1 MHPFSIDTGKQKRTA
16 EVRSIDLTNLGYSL
30 IFVNADNVSSEL
42 VINST
47 QEKVS
52 IALLED
58 GKLVELN
65 ESPLKQQFS
74 VGDIFLAKVKKV
86 MPGLNAAFIDVGYE
100 KDAFLH
106 YLDLGPQFSSLN
118 KYLGQALS
126 RKGRPIPISKF
137 KRLPDINKHGKINEV
152 LKQGQLILVQI
163 AKEPISTKG
172 PRLSSEIS
180 IPGRNIVLM
189 PFSDKISVS
198 SKISSQE
205 EKDRLKNLL
214 MAIRPQNFGII
225 VRTVAEGK
233 KVAELDSELRS
244 LVKKWEKAFDQLNSK
259 NLPKLVISELSRGS
273 AVVRDHLNMNFDGI
287 HISDE
292 AVYNEIKDY
301 IKEVAPEKEKIVKLY
316 TGNESIFDRMGIIK
330 QIKASFG
337 KTVSF
342 KQGAYLII
350 EHTEALHVIDV
361 NSGNRSRSAS
371 DQETN
376 AVEVNL
382 AAADEIAR
390 QLRLRDMGGIIVV
403 DFIDMHR
410 HDHKQK
416 VYDRMKEAMSADKTK
431 HNILQL
437 SKFGLM
443 QITRQRVR
451 PEMHIETAENC
462 PTCNGSGKIQP
473 AILFPQLVKNELS
486 LLIEE
491 HQLKKLRLDL
501 HPFVAAYLKK
511 GFNSEEKKWRRELG
525 CKLKIQSADSLHFME
540 YKVYNEQ
547 GEEVHRQR
555 R

>member
-1 MHPFSIDTGKQKRTA
+1 M
-16 EVRSIDLTNLGYSL
+16 
-30 IFVNADNVSSEL
+30 SSEL

-47 QEKVS
+47 NERVS

-65 ESPLKQQFS
+65 ESSLKQQFS
-74 VGDIFLAKVKKV
+74 VGEIYLAKVKKI
-86 MPGLNAAFIDVGYE
+86 MPGLNAAFINVGYE

-118 KYLGQALS
+118 KYLGTAIS
-126 RKGRPIPISKF
+126 KKGRPVPISKF
-137 KRLPDINKHGKINEV
+137 KRLQDINKHGKINEV
-152 LKQGQLILVQI
+152 LKQGQYILVQI

-180 IPGRNIVLM
+180 IAGRNIVLM
-189 PFSDKISVS
+189 PFSDKISIS

-214 MAIRPQNFGII
+214 TAIRPPNFGII

-244 LVKKWEKAFDQLNSK
+244 LVKKWEKAFEH
-259 NLPKLVISELSRGS
+259 LPVRNVPNLVISELSREA
-273 AVVRDHLNMNFDGI
+273 AVVRDHLNGNFDGI

-292 AVYNEIKDY
+292 EVFSEIRDY
-301 IKEVAPEKEKIVKLY
+301 IREVAPEKEKIVKLY
-316 TGNESIFDRMGIIK
+316 TGKDSIFNRMGIVK

-342 KQGAYLII
+342 KHGAYLII

-361 NSGNRSRSAS
+361 NSGNRSKSSS

-376 AVEVNL
+376 AIEVNMS
-382 AAADEIAR
+382 AAEEIAR

-410 HDHKQK
+410 NEHRQK
-416 VYDRMKEAMSADKTK
+416 VYDQMKEAMSADKTK
-431 HNILQL
+431 HNILPL

-462 PTCNGSGKIQP
+462 PTCNGSGQVQP
-473 AILFPQLVKNELS
+473 PILFPELVKNELS
-486 LLIEE
+486 VLIQE
-491 HQLKKLRLDL
+491 HQLSSVDVHL
-501 HPFVAAYLKK
+501 HPFVATYLKR
-511 GFNSEEKKWRRELG
+511 GFNSEERRWRRELG
-525 CKLKIQSADSLHFME
+525 CKVKLQSVDALHFLE
-540 YKVYNEQ
+540 YRVFGPDGQ
-547 GEEVHRQR
+547 EVHRKR

>member
-1 MHPFSIDTGKQKRTA
+1 
-16 EVRSIDLTNLGYSL
+16 
-30 IFVNADNVSSEL
+30 VSSEL

-47 QEKVS
+47 DERVS

-65 ESPLKQQFS
+65 ESSLKQQFS
-74 VGDIFLAKVKKV
+74 VGDIYLSRVKKI

-118 KYLGQALS
+118 KYLLQAIN
-126 RKGRPIPISKF
+126 RKGRPMPISKF
-137 KRLPDINKHGKINEV
+137 KRQPDINKHGKINEV
-152 LKQGQLILVQI
+152 LKQGQYILVQI

-180 IPGRNIVLM
+180 IAGRNIVLM
-189 PFSDKISVS
+189 PFSDKISIS

-214 MAIRPQNFGII
+214 QAIRPQNFGII

-233 KVAELDSELRS
+233 KVAELDAELRS
-244 LVKKWEKAFDQLNSK
+244 LVKKWEKAFEQLSTK
-259 NLPKLVISELSRGS
+259 HIPKLVMRELSRES
-273 AVVRDHLNMNFDGI
+273 AVVRDHLNGNFDGI
-287 HISDE
+287 HIS
-292 AVYNEIKDY
+292 NEKVFNEMKDY
-301 IKEVAPEKEKIVKLY
+301 IREVAPEKEKIVKLY
-316 TGNESIFDRMGIIK
+316 SGKEPIFDKLGIVK
-330 QIKASFG
+330 QIKGSFG

-361 NSGNRSRSAS
+361 NSGNRSRSGS

-382 AAADEIAR
+382 SAADEIAR

-403 DFIDMHR
+403 DFIDMHKNE
-410 HDHKQK
+410 HKQK
-416 VYDRMKEAMSADKTK
+416 LFDRMKEAMGVDKTK
-431 HNILQL
+431 HNILPL

-462 PTCNGSGKIQP
+462 PTCNGTGKAQP
-473 AILFPQLVKNELS
+473 AILFPEMVKNELS
-486 LLIEE
+486 VLIQEN
-491 HQLKKLRLDL
+491 QLSKVQLMV
-501 HPFVAAYLKK
+501 HPFIAAYLKK
-511 GFNSEEKKWRRELG
+511 GFISEERKWRKELA
-525 CKLKIQSADSLHFME
+525 CKINIQSAESLHFME
-540 YKVYNEQ
+540 YKVINAE
-547 GEEVHRQR
+547 GEEIQRKHR
-555 R
+555 

>member
-1 MHPFSIDTGKQKRTA
+1 M
-16 EVRSIDLTNLGYSL
+16 
-30 IFVNADNVSSEL
+30 SSEL

-47 QEKVS
+47 NEKVS

-65 ESPLKQQFS
+65 ESSLKQQFS
-74 VGDIFLAKVKKV
+74 VGDIYLARVKKI

-118 KYLGQALS
+118 KYLGQVLA
-126 RKGRPIPISKF
+126 RKGRPMPISKF
-137 KRLPDINKHGKINEV
+137 KRLPDINKHGKINEI
-152 LKQGQLILVQI
+152 LKQGQFILVQI

-172 PRLSSEIS
+172 PRLTSEIS
-180 IPGRNIVLM
+180 IAGRNIVLM
-189 PFSDKISVS
+189 PFSDKISIS

-214 MAIRPQNFGII
+214 TAIRPQNFGII

-233 KVAELDSELRS
+233 KVAELDNELRT
-244 LVKKWEKAFDQLNSK
+244 LVKKWEQSFDHLTTK
-259 NLPKLVISELSRGS
+259 GVPRLVISELSRES
-273 AVVRDHLNMNFDGI
+273 AVVRDHLNGNFDGI

-292 AVYNEIKDY
+292 KVFGELKDY
-301 IKEVAPEKEKIVKLY
+301 IREVAPEKEKIVKLY
-316 TGNESIFDRMGIIK
+316 TGKEPIFDKLGVLK
-330 QIKASFG
+330 QIKAAFG

-361 NSGNRSRSAS
+361 NSGNRSRSSS

-382 AAADEIAR
+382 SAADEVAR
-390 QLRLRDMGGIIVV
+390 QLRLRDMGGIIVI
-403 DFIDMHR
+403 DFIDMHK
-410 HDHKQK
+410 HENKQK
-416 VYDRMKEAMSADKTK
+416 LFDRMKETMALDKTK
-431 HNILQL
+431 HNILPL

-462 PTCNGSGKIQP
+462 PTCAGSGKSQP
-473 AILFPQLVKNELS
+473 PLLFPEEVKGELS
-486 LLIEE
+486 MLIGE
-491 HQLKKLRLDL
+491 HHPAKLEVAL
-501 HPFVAAYLKK
+501 HPFVATYLTK
-511 GFNSEEKKWRRELG
+511 GFNSEERKWRKELG
-525 CKLKIQSADSLHFME
+525 CKIKINAVESLHFLE
-540 YKVYNEQ
+540 FRVYNEQ
-547 GEEVHRQR
+547 GEELR
-555 R
+555 RKKH

>member
-1 MHPFSIDTGKQKRTA
+1 
-16 EVRSIDLTNLGYSL
+16 
-30 IFVNADNVSSEL
+30 VSSEL

-47 QEKVS
+47 KERVS

-74 VGDIFLAKVKKV
+74 VGDIYLARVKKV

-126 RKGRPIPISKF
+126 KKGRPIPISKF

-198 SKISSQE
+198 SKISSQA

-214 MAIRPQNFGII
+214 QAIRPQNFGII

-233 KVAELDSELRS
+233 RVAELDSELRS
-244 LVKKWEKAFDQLNSK
+244 LVKKWEKAFDQINSK

-273 AVVRDHLNMNFDGI
+273 AVVRDHLNVNFDGI

-292 AVYNEIKDY
+292 AVYTEIKDY
-301 IKEVAPEKEKIVKLY
+301 IREVAPEKEKIVKLY
-316 TGNESIFDRMGIIK
+316 DGKEPIFDRMGIIK

-361 NSGNRSRSAS
+361 NSGNRSRSVN

-403 DFIDMHR
+403 DFIDMHK
-410 HDHKQK
+410 HEHKQK
-416 VYDRMKEAMSADKTK
+416 VYESMKEAMSVDKTK

-462 PTCNGSGKIQP
+462 PTCNGSGKMQP

-491 HQLKKLRLDL
+491 NQLKKARLDL
-501 HPFVAAYLKK
+501 HPFVAAYMKK
-511 GFNSEEKKWRRELG
+511 GFNSEEKKWRKELG
-525 CKLKIQSADSLHFME
+525 CKLKIQAADALHFME
-540 YKVYNEQ
+540 YRVYNDQ
-547 GEEVHRQR
+547 GEEIQR
-555 R
+555 KRR

>member
-1 MHPFSIDTGKQKRTA
+1 M
-16 EVRSIDLTNLGYSL
+16 
-30 IFVNADNVSSEL
+30 SSEL
-42 VINST
+42 VINSSK
-47 QEKVS
+47 ERVS

-65 ESPLKQQFS
+65 QSSPEQQFS
-74 VGDIFLAKVKKV
+74 VGDIYLAKIKKI

-118 KYLGQALS
+118 KYLSQAVS
-126 RKGRPIPISKF
+126 KKGKVAPLSKF

-152 LKQGQLILVQI
+152 LKQGQTILVQI

-180 IPGRNIVLM
+180 IPGRNIVLI

-214 MAIRPQNFGII
+214 QAIKPQNFGII

-233 KVAELDSELRS
+233 MVAELDSELRS
-244 LVKKWEKAFDQLNSK
+244 LVKKWEKAFEQISTR
-259 NLPKLVISELSRGS
+259 NLPKLVVSELRRES
-273 AVVRDHLNMNFDGI
+273 AVVRDHLNGNFDGI

-292 AVYNEIKDY
+292 KVYEEIRDY
-301 IKEVAPEKEKIVKLY
+301 ISQVAPEKEKIVKHY
-316 TGNESIFDRMGIIK
+316 QGREPIFEKMGISK

-361 NSGNRSRSAS
+361 NSGNRSRSS
-371 DQETN
+371 NDQEIN

-382 AAADEIAR
+382 HAAEEIAR

-403 DFIDMHR
+403 DFIDMHK
-410 HDHKQK
+410 HEHKQK
-416 VYDRMKEAMSADKTK
+416 LFEQMKAFMAEDKTK
-431 HNILQL
+431 HNILPL

-451 PEMHIETAENC
+451 PEMHIDTEENC
-462 PTCNGSGKIQP
+462 PTCAGTGKIQP
-473 AILFPQLVKNELS
+473 AILFTDTVKAELD
-486 LLIEE
+486 LLIKEK
-491 HQLKKLRLDL
+491 QLSKLELRL
-501 HPFVAAYLKK
+501 HPFVASYLKK
-511 GFNSEEKKWRRELG
+511 GFFTSEERRWSKELG
-525 CKLKIQSADSLHFME
+525 CKIRIVSADSLHLME
-540 YKVYNEQ
+540 YRVFDEHGKEL
-547 GEEVHRQR
+547 HRKR